1 MKFFKAENSRK
12 IWLTHIEQKK
22 LVMQSDKKRKDCE
35 LRRFTVDRLKAV
47 FLVPSA
53 LVKNNAFRRFEDFKS
68 SISE

>member
-1 MKFFKAENSRK
+1 
-12 IWLTHIEQKK
+12 
-22 LVMQSDKKRKDCE
+22 MQSDKKRKDCE

-53 LVKNNAFRRFEDFKS
+53 LVKKNAFRRFEDFKV